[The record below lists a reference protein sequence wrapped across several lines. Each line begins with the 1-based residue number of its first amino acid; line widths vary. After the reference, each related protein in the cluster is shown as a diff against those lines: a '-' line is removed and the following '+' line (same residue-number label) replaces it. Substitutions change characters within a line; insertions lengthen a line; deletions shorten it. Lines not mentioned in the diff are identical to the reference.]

1 MSRRT
6 GGTNAW
12 NSFSESKKSGSYP
25 PRNSSNDAF
34 APATMKFPDNSNFW
48 ANFLCRSP
56 NKTMAA
62 CSAQKNGCLLCVFM
76 NSFSL
81 FGDFIC
87 IFSSVLQTEC
97 VCRLFFY
104 SVDVQYLLTVA
115 DLRRCSCVDLW
126 YCLCIY
132 STLSFKCLG
141 EVFFSFFLK
150 EINTF
155 IQHGCFKCIKS
166 QYKDNYIV
174 THFNISILNKW
185 NFIKKTWKMYH
196 GSQLSFA
203 FASKE

>member
-1 MSRRT
+1 MRVFVYLRITVASRSVWTSAPRQTRLIWSVLWGRQGMSRRT

-48 ANFLCRSP
+48 ANFLCRLP

-115 DLRRCSCVDLW
+115 VLRCCSCVDLW
-126 YCLCIY
+126 YCL
-132 STLSFKCLG
+132 
-141 EVFFSFFLK
+141 
-150 EINTF
+150 
-155 IQHGCFKCIKS
+155 
-166 QYKDNYIV
+166 
-174 THFNISILNKW
+174 W
-185 NFIKKTWKMYH
+185 
-196 GSQLSFA
+196 
-203 FASKE
+203 